1 MTIALVCK
9 SIDPQPIFDD
19 SKLCITGWFSA
30 PTVDAHNEII
40 DASVIDLSQ
49 HASNPVHLYNHKQS
63 ELPVAMHEDP
73 DGNYSLGVRPF
84 PGGGNGLYGE
94 VYYSQKANPMGRQIY
109 ELFKEKILRQYSVG
123 FINGPIVRE
132 KSHGGR
138 TVSRI
143 TSGVLKEI
151 SSVPLGANPDAV
163 ATIVHKGFL
172 SGERIA
178 EPLMLSLKAF
188 LPIQKTFVAT
198 LPVLRCLKNSVCIT
212 PATSLRLKTLK
223 IHSSDENTAMATE
236 AELKTKSDGEG
247 CKADAHALVDELF
260 AKGEDGATI
269 LKKLKALKKA
279 HGALTATGEG
289 DDDMANAAMEKSL
302 GEVIERLN
310 VLTERDEVT
319 ALKLSEI
326 DTLKVKCAELETAH
340 TEFVNKTYDRDTTAL
355 SGGINKLGDLFVKAG
370 LAGAA

>member
-73 DGNYSLGVRPF
+73 DGEYSLGVRPF

-178 EPLMLSLKAF
+178 EPLMMSLKAF
-188 LPIQKTFVAT
+188 LPIQKTFAVT
-198 LPVLRCLKNSVCIT
+198 LPALRCLKNTVCIA

-223 IHSSDENTAMATE
+223 IHSSGENTAMATE
-236 AELKTKSDGEG
+236 AELKTKADGTDH
-247 CKADAHALVDELF
+247 KAAAYALVDKTF
-260 AKGEDGATI
+260 IDGKDGADLL
-269 LKKLKALKKA
+269 LKLQSAFSV
-279 HGALTATGEG
+279 TG
-289 DDDMANAAMEKSL
+289 DDDVGNAAMEKSL
-302 GEVIERLN
+302 GEIVVRANE
-310 VLTERDEVT
+310 
-319 ALKLSEI
+319 LSDLYEKVE
-326 DTLKVKCAELETAH
+326 LKVKSLDDKSAEFDAKLAALDKREDD
-340 TEFVNKTYDRDTTAL
+340 NSTAL
-355 SGGINKLGDLFVKAG
+355 SLAIKQTAAAAG
-370 LAGAA
+370 LIKV